1 MLVLIA
7 VLLALI
13 PAVAVLYPFLR
24 GRNGALAF
32 GDETSNYAELT
43 RRWDSVVAGLRN
55 AELERAIGTLAEA
68 DFRLLREQYMADAAL
83 VMKAMELEEQQ
94 EGEMLADIEDEVQEV
109 RRRFLGGD
117 GTDGR
122 GAG

>member
-13 PAVAVLYPFLR
+13 PAAAVLYPFLR
-24 GRNGALAF
+24 RRDGVSTF
-32 GDETSNYAELT
+32 GDETSTHAELT

-55 AELERAIGTLAEA
+55 AELERAIGTLVEA
-68 DFRLLREQYMADAAL
+68 DFLLLREQYMADAAL

-94 EGEMLADIEDEVQEV
+94 ETEMLAGIEDEVQDV
-109 RRRFLGGD
+109 RCRFLGN
-117 GTDGR
+117 
-122 GAG
+122 GADSGPEG